1 MSTVQKILGGL
12 AVGALAA
19 QCSASPPR
27 PILSV
32 LVPGQSNKGEVLRRI
47 NGLDFSAVDGKIY
60 ATSTTA
66 EVIYRVDPKS
76 GDVEIAVPAPYG
88 EGDDVAV
95 GPDGALAW
103 TALASGEMRYM
114 KPGGEVQVLD
124 KTVPGI
130 NPVAF
135 SKDGRLVAAQAN
147 EGHALYEYDPTGAK
161 PRRTIM
167 QDMPDL
173 NSFAFAPNGLLYA
186 PQRGGK
192 AVEIDIDKGTLRV
205 VSEENGGAVK
215 VDRDGSLIMISKH
228 EELVRLDPKT
238 GASTTIAKITGGV
251 DGLSVG
257 PDGTVYGS
265 SPSESSIFA
274 VDPKTGERRDIVRG
288 RFSNLGGLAMTE
300 QNGAEVLL
308 AGDPWGFR
316 NVSPTTGDV
325 TKVPTRGLRAGG
337 ASDVAVSGDAIAL
350 SNVRLGVVQK
360 LERGSEKVQFETKE
374 IKTPYG
380 VALLEDG
387 AVAVADIVGKRI
399 ARVDANGVTTLAEG
413 FQGPVGLAR
422 DGGTLLVA
430 DALAGTVSRLDLK
443 NGEKTEIATGLKG
456 PEGLAVMKDGRV
468 AVAETGAGRLVAID
482 PKSKAQQVLAD
493 SLPFGA
499 HITATTEGVG
509 LAAGVAVGKDGA
521 VYISCDG
528 DFSIRKVT
536 LAAK

>member
-1 MSTVQKILGGL
+1 MFTSKKILGL
-12 AVGALAA
+12 VAAGALAA
-19 QCSASPPR
+19 QCSAPP
-27 PILSV
+27 PKPTAAI
-32 LVPGQSNKGEVLRRI
+32 LVPGQSNKGEIVRRI
-47 NGLDFSAVDGKIY
+47 NGLDFNRIDGKIY

-66 EVIYRVDPKS
+66 EVIYRVDPKT

-88 EGDDVAV
+88 EGDDIAV

-147 EGHALYEYDPTGAK
+147 QGHALYEYDPTGAK
-161 PRRTIM
+161 PRRTIL

-173 NSFAFAPNGLLYA
+173 NSFAFGANGLLYA

-192 AVEIDIDKGTLRV
+192 AVEIDIDKGSLRV
-205 VSEENGGAVK
+205 ISEENGGAVK
-215 VDRDGSLIMISKH
+215 VDSDGQLITISKH
-228 EELVRLDPKT
+228 EDLVRVDPKT
-238 GASTTIAKITGGV
+238 GASTVIAKITGGV

-257 PDGTVYGS
+257 PDGMVYGS

-274 VDPKTGERRDIVRG
+274 IDPKTGERRDVVRG
-288 RFSNLGGLAMTE
+288 RFSNLGGVAMIE
-300 QNGAEVLL
+300 QDGAEILL
-308 AGDPWGFR
+308 AADPWGFR
-316 NVSPTTGDV
+316 NVNPATGDV
-325 TKVPTRGLRAGG
+325 TKVETRGLRAGG
-337 ASDVAVSGDAIAL
+337 SSDLAVGSDAIAL

-360 LERGSEKVQFETKE
+360 LARGSEKVQFETKD

-380 VALLEDG
+380 VALLDDG

-399 ARVDANGVTTLAEG
+399 ARVDDKGVTTLVDG

-422 DGGTLLVA
+422 DGGTLLVT
-430 DALAGTVSRLDLK
+430 DALAGTLTRIDMKS
-443 NGEKTEIATGLKG
+443 GQKTEIAAGLKG
-456 PEGLAVMKDGRV
+456 PEGVAMMKDGRI

-482 PKSKAQQVLAD
+482 PRSKSQQTLAD
-493 SLPFGA
+493 ALPFGS
-499 HITATTEGVG
+499 HITATADGVG
-509 LAAGVAVGKDGA
+509 LPAGVAVGKDGS
-521 VYISCDG
+521 VYVSCDG
-528 DFSIRKVT
+528 DFSIRKISFG
-536 LAAK
+536 K